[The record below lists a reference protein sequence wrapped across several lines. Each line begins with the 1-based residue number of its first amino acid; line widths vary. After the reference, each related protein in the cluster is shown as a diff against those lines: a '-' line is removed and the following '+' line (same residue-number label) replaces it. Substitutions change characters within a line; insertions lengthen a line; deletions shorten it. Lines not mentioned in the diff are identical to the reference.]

1 MALTPTAL
9 CAPAWEG
16 PREADET
23 NEDTAHPKQCKYF
36 ISCVQERPHSCA
48 KGQGR
53 NVFTRGFHSH
63 CPLTVLSSLALCP
76 KSLSLSSPGFFSQRQ
91 SISFQLIFEKGL
103 FLGFTQLTMKWF
115 VGVGGKTKQNNLR
128 CLQNGCW
135 AFQRPEMHGPAVLFY
150 AGSSSSIVPS

>member
-1 MALTPTAL
+1 MQIFYQL
-9 CAPAWEG
+9 CTGTSP
-16 PREADET
+16 
-23 NEDTAHPKQCKYF
+23 QLC
-36 ISCVQERPHSCA
+36 QRPGKKRFYQRIPQSL
-48 KGQGR
+48 
-53 NVFTRGFHSH
+53 FSDS
-63 CPLTVLSSLALCP
+63 VLSSLALCP
-76 KSLSLSSPGFFSQRQ
+76 NSLSLSSPGFFSQRQ

-103 FLGFTQLTMKWF
+103 FWGFIQLSMKWF